1 MRRTVEDAHPEIAE
15 ARRLRGAPDVVD
27 VDVELDDAVGLRL
40 ELRPGRLRVPRAGLR
55 EAGDAA
61 VNQDARKLLDDV
73 ARVGRV
79 MERVETDDA
88 IHARVREIDA
98 APIELQ

>member
-15 ARRLRGAPDVVD
+15 AGRLRGAPDVVD

-40 ELRPGRLRVPRAGLR
+40 EPRSRRLRVPRTGLR

-61 VNQDARKLLDDV
+61 VNQDPRELLDDV
-73 ARVGRV
+73 ARIGRV
-79 MERVETDDA
+79 MEGVETDDA
-88 IHARVREIDA
+88 VHARVREIDA
-98 APIELQ
+98 APV